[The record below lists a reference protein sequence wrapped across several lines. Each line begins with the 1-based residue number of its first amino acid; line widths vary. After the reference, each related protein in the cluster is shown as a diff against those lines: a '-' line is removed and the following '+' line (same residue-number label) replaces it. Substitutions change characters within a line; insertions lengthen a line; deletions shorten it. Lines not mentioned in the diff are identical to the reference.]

1 MNKIADIILDERTKD
16 LPITQERMTAR
27 AIILD
32 GFNILMAY
40 SRKFD
45 DYMTPGGG
53 IDDEDFEVALDREL
67 REEMGLSIK
76 EIKPIG
82 YIEELRLNENGSVLY
97 QKSHYFF
104 ASIDQRVPKQLED
117 YEQAFGLE
125 PAWVNIKEVIQH
137 NDKIIENRIIN
148 GIRGVHPFSTLRR
161 ENEVLKYILRE
172 YLHEKI

>member
-1 MNKIADIILDERTKD
+1 MIKITDMIIDERTKD

-27 AIILD
+27 AIILNGLD
-32 GFNILMAY
+32 ILMAY

-53 IDDEDFEVALDREL
+53 IEDEDFEMALNREVE
-67 REEMGLSIK
+67 EEMGYSIK
-76 EIKPIG
+76 DIKPIG
-82 YIEELRLNENGSVLY
+82 YIEELRLNEDQSVLY

-104 ASIDQRVPKQLED
+104 ASIDKKAIKKLEA

-125 PAWVNIKEVIQH
+125 SVWVPIKEVIKH
-137 NDKIIENRIIN
+137 NDQIIEKRIIN

-161 ENEVLKYILRE
+161 ENEVLKYILKE
-172 YLHEKI
+172 YLHEEI